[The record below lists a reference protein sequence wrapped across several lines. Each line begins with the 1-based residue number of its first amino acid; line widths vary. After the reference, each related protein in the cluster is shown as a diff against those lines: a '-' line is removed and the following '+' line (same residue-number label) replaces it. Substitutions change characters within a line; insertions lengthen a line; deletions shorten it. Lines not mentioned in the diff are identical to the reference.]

1 MIIIIITTT
10 TTMMEVNILM
20 SRMLGLIRKDE
31 TVMKPQINQTLHVI
45 IYFSR
50 LGYCLFLK
58 QKGPTHK
65 QQQKKA
71 RLSNFYLYVNFAQFP
86 ATRAF
91 TTERKTENISRST
104 EMIFL
109 VKYID
114 SLLFTLHSVIPFE
127 ILLKEKL

>member
-1 MIIIIITTT
+1 MITTT
-10 TTMMEVNILM
+10 TITTMDILV
-20 SRMLGLIRKDE
+20 SRMLGLIHKDE
-31 TVMKPQINQTLHVI
+31 TVIKPQINQTLHVI

-58 QKGPTHK
+58 QKSPTHK
-65 QQQKKA
+65 QQQQKA
-71 RLSNFYLYVNFAQFP
+71 RFSNFYLYVNFAQFP

-91 TTERKTENISRST
+91 ITERKTENISRST

-109 VKYID
+109 VKYMD
-114 SLLFTLHSVIPFE
+114 SLLFTLHLVIPFE